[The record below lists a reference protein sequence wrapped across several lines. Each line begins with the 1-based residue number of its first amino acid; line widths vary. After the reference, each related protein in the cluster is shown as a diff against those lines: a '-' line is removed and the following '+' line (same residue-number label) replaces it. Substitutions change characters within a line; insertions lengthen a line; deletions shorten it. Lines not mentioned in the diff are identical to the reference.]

1 MEYDKDCVIIYIQHF
16 TTSIYYFVTRK
27 DYIMNKFFS
36 YRWTLLLGAVIL
48 GGTIYLANP
57 KSKDPQGV
65 DPVTNQFTINYD
77 SLIDKEDAISKE
89 KESDLPANLPKS
101 TILEHGTLDVR
112 NTHFS
117 LNDNIDEVVEKLG
130 IPGKI
135 IDTEYDFKY
144 YIYNNNYKKLLF
156 IAVKENRLVGY
167 YTDSIDFDLGGISSG
182 SSLDEVNQVLGS
194 NYTMEEVITHH
205 IDSYTLHI
213 LMDQAGSGLVTGI
226 YLLDNQVS
234 LDEYSEDV
242 NKNVELLVYD
252 LTNSIRARHH
262 IPILSWSSS
271 ASNSARKHSTDMAI
285 RRYFDHIDPDGKT
298 PGDRLREEGVYFTSV
313 GENIIAGYGTAI
325 FSTHGWF
332 NSQAHREVILNENY
346 RYLGVGFR
354 YYPSSTY
361 ETYITQIFYR

>member
-1 MEYDKDCVIIYIQHF
+1 M
-16 TTSIYYFVTRK
+16 
-27 DYIMNKFFS
+27 
-36 YRWTLLLGAVIL
+36 
-48 GGTIYLANP
+48 
-57 KSKDPQGV
+57 
-65 DPVTNQFTINYD
+65 
-77 SLIDKEDAISKE
+77 
-89 KESDLPANLPKS
+89 
-101 TILEHGTLDVR
+101 DVR

-205 IDSYTLHI
+205 TDSYTLHI

-242 NKNVELLVYD
+242 IKNVELLVYD

-271 ASNSARKHSTDMAI
+271 ASNSARKHSTDMAKEDI
-285 RRYFDHIDPDGKT
+285 LTILIPMEKHLEIDLGKREYILLLLGRILLLVMEPLYFQPMDGLIPK
-298 PGDRLREEGVYFTSV
+298 PIEKLF
-313 GENIIAGYGTAI
+313 
-325 FSTHGWF
+325 
-332 NSQAHREVILNENY
+332 
-346 RYLGVGFR
+346 
-354 YYPSSTY
+354 
-361 ETYITQIFYR
+361 